1 MDGSVAVFTSKQIK
15 HRIANKQTWEDP
27 DVDVKKLG
35 INKNDHVLAI
45 TSAGDNVLHYALA
58 AQCERIHAV
67 GGSLLVLA
75 YSYS

>member
-1 MDGSVAVFTSKQIK
+1 MLTVADP
-15 HRIANKQTWEDP
+15 RQTWEDP

-67 GGSLLVLA
+67 GKLSSPHCCDGELIFQI
-75 YSYS
+75 